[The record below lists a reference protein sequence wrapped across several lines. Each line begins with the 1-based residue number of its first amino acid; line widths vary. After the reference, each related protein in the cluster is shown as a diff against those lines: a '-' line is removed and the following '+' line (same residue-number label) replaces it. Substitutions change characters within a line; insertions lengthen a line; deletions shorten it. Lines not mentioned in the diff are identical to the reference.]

1 MLSYKAKYIISLAVL
16 NCLLAVLSVL
26 YLKVIFDDIRSIIG
40 VTVLLALFFA
50 YELFVILYTE
60 SKIENITSR
69 QTVNLFLLF
78 KAGKL
83 ILSLSFIAIYATL
96 INAET
101 INFICVFLAIYF
113 IYLFF
118 DTIYLINREKSLKKK
133 QYKLKEIEKISNY
146 YK

>member
-1 MLSYKAKYIISLAVL
+1 MLSYKSKYIISLAVL
-16 NCLLAVLSVL
+16 NCLLTVLSVL
-26 YLKVIFDDIRSIIG
+26 YLKVIFDDISSIIG

-69 QTVNLFLLF
+69 QAVNLFLLF

-101 INFICVFLAIYF
+101 ITFICVFLVVYF

-133 QYKLKEIEKISNY
+133 RYKPEEIEEISNY